1 MELEEHP
8 QGRLRPY
15 LMAPMTMTAV
25 DRSLFTS
32 PGPIEFAFLLN
43 GETAATVTAAI
54 KYGTDIQ
61 LPFTR
66 HEESRSALTHLGQT
80 ALPPGHPSGTH
91 S

>member
-1 MELEEHP
+1 MSMELEEHP

-43 GETAATVTAAI
+43 GETAATVAADI
-54 KYGTDIQ
+54 K
-61 LPFTR
+61 
-66 HEESRSALTHLGQT
+66 
-80 ALPPGHPSGTH
+80 
-91 S
+91 